1 MGARNSDDRM
11 NNANGKTNMKSARHR
26 KILEIIQEYP
36 IETQDELI
44 AKLREAG
51 IEVTQATI
59 SRDIRDLKLVKIACD
74 DGQNKYRYAVSTN
87 DEARISA
94 KYRNIIRETVIKVD
108 YADNI
113 VVLKTYSGM
122 AQAAGAAV
130 DGINWGDIVGCIAG
144 DDTVF
149 ILVREREAA
158 AELAEKFR
166 SALRAD
172 TGRR

>member
-1 MGARNSDDRM
+1 M

-59 SRDIRDLKLVKIACD
+59 SRDIRDLKLVKIAC
-74 DGQNKYRYAVSTN
+74 
-87 DEARISA
+87 
-94 KYRNIIRETVIKVD
+94 
-108 YADNI
+108 
-113 VVLKTYSGM
+113 VLKTYSGM

>member
-1 MGARNSDDRM
+1 
-11 NNANGKTNMKSARHR
+11 MKSTRHR

-44 AKLREAG
+44 SKLREVG
-51 IEVTQATI
+51 IAVTQATI

-74 DGQNKYRYAVSTN
+74 GGQNKYRYAVSTS

-94 KYRNIIRETVIKVD
+94 KYRNIIRETVVKVD

-113 VVLKTYSGM
+113 VVLKTYPGM
-122 AQAAGAAV
+122 AQAAAAAI
-130 DGINWGDIVGCIAG
+130 DGMNWGDIVGSIAG
-144 DDTVF
+144 DDTIFV
-149 ILVREREAA
+149 LVRERETAL
-158 AELAEKFR
+158 ELADKFR

-172 TGRR
+172 VGDGRH